1 MGLFSKKDKLPYKIK
16 LVERIQYLAGSEEDM
31 KKLEQRKDE
40 FIEEAKLQLVEQ
52 TNQKLLAV
60 SKYSK
65 LLTDEEKQILT
76 QKIKNNPFFD
86 IDKDLQI
93 PYINIRT
100 AIRRAHAY

>member
-16 LVERIQYLAGSEEDM
+16 LVERIQYLAGSEEDL
-31 KKLEQRKDE
+31 KKLEQRKNE

-52 TNQKLLAV
+52 ANQKLLAV

-65 LLTDEEKQILT
+65 LLTDEEKQILA

-86 IDKDLQI
+86 IDKDLKI